1 MKLNSTQIDAINH
14 IDGPA
19 LILAVP
25 GSGKTTVII
34 HRVNRLI
41 NQHDVNPERIL
52 SITFSKASAVD
63 MSRRY
68 SKIFP
73 NDGIRPE
80 FSTIHAFC
88 FRIIRDYS
96 RKKKI
101 TYRLIEDEGQP
112 FNKYKILKEI
122 YQSLYSSV
130 ITEEK
135 MEAFLSYYGYVKN
148 MMLQPDAL
156 NKTKRIETSEFTQ
169 MYRLYEE
176 TKHKNRLLDF
186 DDLLTMSHQLLVD
199 NPKALE
205 YYRRKYD
212 HIQLDEGQDTS
223 RIQLE
228 LLKLL
233 AAPRDNIFIVA
244 DDDQSIYGFRG
255 AYPQGLLDFKGSYPM
270 GKVFYMEKNYRSS
283 RNIVNLSNSFI
294 SQNKSRYVKD
304 VSTDNPY
311 SRAVQVVRF
320 RNVEDQYSYILKSIN
335 KYPQSKVAV
344 LYRNNLSALGLMNYL
359 EKHNTQFYMRDVKLK
374 FFNHWLVKDIY
385 AFMELA
391 LDGSSVEVFEQ
402 IFYKMKGY
410 ISRKMLNWLKGRNI
424 ERNVFKELLK
434 YPGMSEFYRKQ
445 FLELELDFKKLQ
457 KMTPAKAL
465 RYIRTHLNYDGYIH
479 ENSLRFGYTF
489 EQLKEMLYHMEL
501 IAAQTGNYIKFK
513 ERMDSLRELMMASS
527 KNWCNLTLSTVH
539 SAKGLEFDN
548 VFIIDLV
555 NRSFPSAASVEAMEE
570 GDHSL
575 LEEERRLFYVGMT
588 RAKTSL
594 DLLFYETLDDRRT
607 DPSGFLEELEGIS
620 EKG

>member
-1 MKLNSTQIDAINH
+1 MTSSKSPLSYIYST
-14 IDGPA
+14 
-19 LILAVP
+19 
-25 GSGKTTVII
+25 K
-34 HRVNRLI
+34 
-41 NQHDVNPERIL
+41 
-52 SITFSKASAVD
+52 
-63 MSRRY
+63 
-68 SKIFP
+68 
-73 NDGIRPE
+73 
-80 FSTIHAFC
+80 
-88 FRIIRDYS
+88 
-96 RKKKI
+96 KKKI
-101 TYRLIEDEGQP
+101 LFALKDFLKKYIFVYFFDRL
-112 FNKYKILKEI
+112 
-122 YQSLYSSV
+122 
-130 ITEEK
+130 
-135 MEAFLSYYGYVKN
+135 
-148 MMLQPDAL
+148 
-156 NKTKRIETSEFTQ
+156 
-169 MYRLYEE
+169 
-176 TKHKNRLLDF
+176 
-186 DDLLTMSHQLLVD
+186 
-199 NPKALE
+199 
-205 YYRRKYD
+205 
-212 HIQLDEGQDTS
+212 
-223 RIQLE
+223 
-228 LLKLL
+228 
-233 AAPRDNIFIVA
+233 
-244 DDDQSIYGFRG
+244 
-255 AYPQGLLDFKGSYPM
+255 
-270 GKVFYMEKNYRSS
+270 KNYRSS

-445 FLELELDFKKLQ
+445 LLELELDFKKLQ

>member
-1 MKLNSTQIDAINH
+1 M
-14 IDGPA
+14 
-19 LILAVP
+19 
-25 GSGKTTVII
+25 
-34 HRVNRLI
+34 
-41 NQHDVNPERIL
+41 
-52 SITFSKASAVD
+52 
-63 MSRRY
+63 
-68 SKIFP
+68 
-73 NDGIRPE
+73 
-80 FSTIHAFC
+80 
-88 FRIIRDYS
+88 
-96 RKKKI
+96 
-101 TYRLIEDEGQP
+101 
-112 FNKYKILKEI
+112 
-122 YQSLYSSV
+122 
-130 ITEEK
+130 
-135 MEAFLSYYGYVKN
+135 
-148 MMLQPDAL
+148 
-156 NKTKRIETSEFTQ
+156 
-169 MYRLYEE
+169 
-176 TKHKNRLLDF
+176 
-186 DDLLTMSHQLLVD
+186 
-199 NPKALE
+199 
-205 YYRRKYD
+205 
-212 HIQLDEGQDTS
+212 
-223 RIQLE
+223 
-228 LLKLL
+228 
-233 AAPRDNIFIVA
+233 
-244 DDDQSIYGFRG
+244 
-255 AYPQGLLDFKGSYPM
+255 
-270 GKVFYMEKNYRSS
+270 
-283 RNIVNLSNSFI
+283 
-294 SQNKSRYVKD
+294 
-304 VSTDNPY
+304 
-311 SRAVQVVRF
+311 
-320 RNVEDQYSYILKSIN
+320 
-335 KYPQSKVAV
+335 AV

-445 FLELELDFKKLQ
+445 LLELELDFKKLQ